1 VTPPVAVVVPG
12 DVETPTGG
20 NVYDRRLCAALTE
33 LGVDVAVRP
42 VAGDWPVP
50 GDDGRRALGE
60 LLAGLP
66 DGSTVLGDGLVLDG
80 VPDVVVQHADRLRLV
95 ALVHLPLADET
106 GLEPAEAA
114 RLREAEC
121 RSLAACRAVVVTGS
135 LTVTRV
141 QELGV
146 PAARVH
152 LVEPGTDPAPQ
163 ATGTPGGGSLL
174 CLAAIVPRKGQLD
187 LVEALA
193 GLAHRPWQCRL
204 VGPVDRNPPYAE
216 AVREAV
222 DRQGLRQRV
231 EVCGVLGDSELD
243 ETWAATDLLVL
254 PSYWETYGMVLAEAL
269 ARGVPVVTTTGSEAE
284 RTAARAGLLVSP
296 GDSDA
301 LRAALERWLSE
312 PTLRAQ
318 LAARA
323 REARRALPSWETAA
337 RRMAGVLA
345 GVGR

>member
-1 VTPPVAVVVPG
+1 MTPPVTVVVPG

-42 VAGDWPVP
+42 VAGDWPAG
-50 GDDGRRALGE
+50 GDAGRRALRE
-60 LLAGLP
+60 LLAALP
-66 DGSTVLGDGLVLDG
+66 EGATVLGDGLVLDRF
-80 VPDVVVQHADRLRLV
+80 PEVVAPHAERLRLV
-95 ALVHLPLADET
+95 SLVHLPLADET
-106 GLEPAEAA
+106 GLDPAEAA
-114 RLREAEC
+114 RLRESERRA
-121 RSLAACRAVVVTGS
+121 LAACRAVVVTGS

-152 LVEPGTDPAPQ
+152 LVEPGTDPAPP
-163 ATGTPGGGSLL
+163 APGRLDGGSLL

-187 LVEALA
+187 LVDALA

-222 DRQGLRQRV
+222 RRHGLRERV
-231 EVCGVLGDSELD
+231 EVCGVLDDSELD

-284 RTAARAGLLVSP
+284 RTAAGAGLLVPP

-312 PTLRAQ
+312 PTLRAE

-323 REARRALPSWETAA
+323 REAGRALPTWDTAA
-337 RRMAGVLA
+337 RRMAAVLV
-345 GVGR
+345 GVGS